1 MNNTFEL
8 KKGKL
13 VFEDDKIIISDN
25 AAYIRR
31 TRFLSIGIL
40 LLMASVRVMT
50 YFKTGDM
57 ASLLFT
63 LVFGTI
69 GILVLVT
76 EFFKSVQRE
85 IPMKEV
91 KSMKIKR
98 SLFREYLVI
107 KFAGNKTRVVTGI
120 FNAERLEEYVKTLAK
135 VNQT

>member
-40 LLMASVRVMT
+40 LLMAFVRVMT